1 VILPDGYSDV
11 PNGKIAAVVTHLE
24 MTAPERASLQVHD
37 LAAEDALTVIGEKLA
52 GDVFR
57 RGREPDRAVLRVS
70 SGGGEHG
77 DSKD

>member
-1 VILPDGYSDV
+1 MILPDGYSDV
-11 PNGKIAAVVTHLE
+11 PNGKMAAVVTHLE
-24 MTAPERASLQVHD
+24 MTAPARASLQVHD
-37 LAAEDALTVIGEKLA
+37 VAAEDALTVIGEKLA

>member
-1 VILPDGYSDV
+1 MCPTGRRLPF
-11 PNGKIAAVVTHLE
+11 VTHLE
-24 MTAPERASLQVHD
+24 MTAPAR
-37 LAAEDALTVIGEKLA
+37 EDALTVIGEKLA